1 MFVFQR
7 SFWAVA
13 AGLGSALAI
22 VALTVLLDEAGTK
35 ATRPAH
41 VPSQAEASSLLTHP
55 VAELSDRQ
63 DRLMTNDG
71 SMTRGS
77 R

>member
-13 AGLGSALAI
+13 AGLGTALTI
-22 VALTVLLDEAGTK
+22 VALAVLLDEAGTK
-35 ATRPAH
+35 ATRPDY
-41 VPSQAEASSLLTHP
+41 VPSQAEASSLPTHP
-55 VAELSDRQ
+55 VTELSDRQ
-63 DRLMTNDG
+63 DRWMTNDG
-71 SMTRGS
+71 SMTRSS

>member
-22 VALTVLLDEAGTK
+22 VTLTLLLDGAEAGSSP
-35 ATRPAH
+35 PANAA
-41 VPSQAEASSLLTHP
+41 SQAQASPAPGYP

-63 DRLMTNDG
+63 DR
-71 SMTRGS
+71 S
-77 R
+77 RAPR